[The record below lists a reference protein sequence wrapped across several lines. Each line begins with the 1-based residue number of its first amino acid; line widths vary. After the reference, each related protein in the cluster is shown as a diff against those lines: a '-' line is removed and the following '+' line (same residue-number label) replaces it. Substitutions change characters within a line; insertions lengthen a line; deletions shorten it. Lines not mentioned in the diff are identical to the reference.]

1 MHDSLN
7 HQPCIPPFPH
17 LPQAGKPAEAIAA
30 YQAALAISLSAPLVV
45 HLNLANIYMGRGQP
59 QYAADVCCT
68 ALSAHPRAATAW
80 LTAALASLALGDVA
94 AADLA
99 LTEANLL
106 DPTNPRVWGYLAL
119 TALRAGRL
127 DECKEALKWADKAG
141 LYDINCILQLAT
153 GYKDAG
159 LPHAREEQAMLMRL
173 LPADDVVEGGA
184 GGGGGGVKAGS
195 EGVVRMG
202 EGEGPRGLRQVGA
215 RISLARSF
223 LSSQEWVDAERQM
236 VAARVLAVSLRGV
249 AESGAL
255 DLLCRELEEVEGMHM
270 G

>member
-1 MHDSLN
+1 MPVCPAVS
-7 HQPCIPPFPH
+7 
-17 LPQAGKPAEAIAA
+17 QAGKPAEAIAA

-173 LPADDVVEGGA
+173 LPADDVVDGGA
-184 GGGGGGVKAGS
+184 GGVKAVS
-195 EGVVRMG
+195 EGVVRVG

-249 AESGAL
+249 AEGGAL

>member
-1 MHDSLN
+1 MLSK
-7 HQPCIPPFPH
+7 PPNIAFSCP
-17 LPQAGKPAEAIAA
+17 LAQAGRPAEAIAA
-30 YQAALAISLSAPLVV
+30 YQAALAISLAAPLKV
-45 HLNLANIYMGRGQP
+45 HLNLAGIYMARGQP

-80 LTAALASLALGDVA
+80 LTAALASLAMGDVA

-127 DECKEALKWADKAG
+127 EECKEALKWADKAG
-141 LYDINCILQLAT
+141 LNDTNCILQLAQ

-173 LPADDVVEGGA
+173 LPPSAGVNAEEAGGA
-184 GGGGGGVKAGS
+184 VVGGGQV
-195 EGVVRMG
+195 G
-202 EGEGPRGLRQVGA
+202 EPGPRGLREVGA
-215 RISLARSF
+215 RLGLARSYM
-223 LSSQEWVDAERQM
+223 SSQEWVDAEAQM
-236 VAARVLAVSLRGV
+236 TAARVLAVGLRGV
-249 AESGAL
+249 AEAGAL
-255 DLLCRELEEVEGMHM
+255 DLLCRELEEVEAMHM